1 MRCLTPGP
9 ALRADYAKRIARAL
23 GVSTDLFL
31 DVLRVY
37 TGWPDNR
44 KPKSKRLPNDV
55 SSKVQQSPQSVT
67 VRQSSHGAT
76 TIVEP
81 EPNCTAIGERLE
93 EEKH

>member
-1 MRCLTPGP
+1 MP
-9 ALRADYAKRIARAL
+9 ADYAQRIARAL

-55 SSKVQQSPQSVT
+55 SSKVQQSPDKIT
-67 VRQSSHGAT
+67 VRQAPHGT
-76 TIVEP
+76 VTIVEP
-81 EPNCTAIGERLE
+81 EPDPTSIGERLE
-93 EEKH
+93 EEKP